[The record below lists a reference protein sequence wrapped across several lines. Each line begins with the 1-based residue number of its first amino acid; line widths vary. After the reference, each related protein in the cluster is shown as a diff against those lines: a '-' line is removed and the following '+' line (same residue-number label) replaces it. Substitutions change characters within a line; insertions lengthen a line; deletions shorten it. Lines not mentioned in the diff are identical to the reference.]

1 MTIEK
6 GKEWG
11 TEAVAPAGI
20 RAATSDRELAEL
32 LATGAVVSPVKGD
45 LARTIGVVVP
55 PTEGS
60 LARRLDV
67 DLLAVELV
75 IGERVVVV
83 DAIAHVVMRERRLVG
98 GRLRGRFFAVMNAQ
112 YLRGRDVVPRG
123 HPNDGRC
130 EIISV
135 DSAMGP
141 RQRIL
146 AWSRARTGR
155 HLPHP
160 RINVRSTSEWS
171 VPEVST
177 QAAGLVVVI
186 DGVRWGVAR
195 SVTVRVRPDAA
206 SVWV

>member
-60 LARRLDV
+60 SARRLDV

-83 DAIAHVVMRERRLVG
+83 DAIAHVVLRERRLVG

-130 EIISV
+130 EIVSV
-135 DSAMGP
+135 DPAMRP

-160 RINVRSTSEWS
+160 RINVRSASEWS
-171 VPEVST
+171 VPEAST
-177 QAAGLVVVI
+177 HAAGLVVVI

-206 SVWV
+206 TVWV

>member
-20 RAATSDRELAEL
+20 HAAASDGELGEMV
-32 LATGAVVSPVKGD
+32 ATGANVTPVKGD
-45 LARTIGVVVP
+45 MARTIGVVIP

-60 LARRLDV
+60 SARRLDV
-67 DLLAVELV
+67 DLLTVEMM
-75 IGERVVVV
+75 IGESVVVV
-83 DAIAHVVMRERRLVG
+83 DANAHVVLRERRIVG

-112 YLRGRDVVPRG
+112 YLRGRDMVPRG

-130 EIISV
+130 EIVSV
-135 DSAMGP
+135 DSSMGP

-146 AWSRARTGR
+146 AWSRARSGR

-160 RINVRSTSEWS
+160 RIAVRSVSEWS
-171 VPEVST
+171 LPETSKHD
-177 QAAGLVVVI
+177 AGLVVEI
-186 DGVRWGVAR
+186 DGVRRGVAR

-206 SVWV
+206 NVWV